1 MVVFVAGTQWVYF
14 HGLQKNPVLTSSLI
28 LEIAS
33 HYEFV
38 PSQVVLRWAIH
49 ENVTVIPRSKN
60 PRNIYL
66 NFRAL
71 DFALTDEEIF
81 YFNNITDFE
90 YHPLEVKVSKGMGK
104 SSLTLITVL
113 SSYPHQDGGRGQGG
127 GETGRKGDGRCMGG
141 GRRGGGKR
149 EKREKLRN
157 IAQYFAIE
165 KKQIGG
171 SQQIQGGNRD

>member
-1 MVVFVAGTQWVYF
+1 MRASTVPNRVTRTNISYMLAGTQWVYF
-14 HGLQKNPVLTSSLI
+14 HGLKKNPVLTSSLI

-71 DFALTDEEIF
+71 DFSLTDSEIS
-81 YFNNITDFE
+81 YFNNITDYE
-90 YHPLEVKVSKGMGK
+90 YHPLEIKVKKGMGK
-104 SSLTLITVL
+104 L
-113 SSYPHQDGGRGQGG
+113 
-127 GETGRKGDGRCMGG
+127 
-141 GRRGGGKR
+141 
-149 EKREKLRN
+149 
-157 IAQYFAIE
+157 F
-165 KKQIGG
+165 
-171 SQQIQGGNRD
+171 